1 MVSMGG
7 YLYMVVNISEGVY
20 ELWRSSGQPGREEF
34 VATLPNWVREM
45 FASASTV
52 FMTIDTPETGLELW
66 RSDGTAAGTYMEGD
80 LLPGPVSS
88 SPEDF
93 FELNGDVFFTARDA
107 LFNRELW
114 MITP

>member
-1 MVSMGG
+1 
-7 YLYMVVNISEGVY
+7 
-20 ELWRSSGQPGREEF
+20 
-34 VATLPNWVREM
+34 
-45 FASASTV
+45 
-52 FMTIDTPETGLELW
+52 MTIDTPETGLELW